1 MSEPVDTS
9 PVTAASAGA
18 SGAAA
23 TAGAMLRQAR
33 VAQGVHIA
41 VLAASIKVTQRKLE
55 SLEADRYDELPDATF
70 ARALAQAVCRSLKV
84 DPAPVLALLPHSSG
98 LRLEHVSEG
107 LNTPFREPTGRSAW
121 TDIGH
126 WLQPRVLAPLL
137 LLAAAALIY
146 WLPAGSLRAMWPAAP
161 ASGAASAA
169 VAAVSPGTLV
179 EAPVAADAPA
189 ALPLP
194 EVVPAA
200 PAAPSAD
207 ALAAS
212 PAASAEAPGASIAA
226 SAAPAAAI
234 SANEGPPVLTLRARS
249 SATWVELQDAT
260 GRLVI
265 SRLLKPEE
273 VVTVDER
280 QPPLKL
286 KVGNAAVTEVEW
298 RGRPLDLKASARD
311 NVARLELQ

>member
-1 MSEPVDTS
+1 MSEPVDST
-9 PVTAASAGA
+9 PVTAAAGSAT
-18 SGAAA
+18 
-23 TAGAMLRQAR
+23 TAGGLLRQAR
-33 VAQGVHIA
+33 QAQGMHIA

-70 ARALAQAVCRSLKV
+70 ARALAQAVCRALKV

-121 TDIGH
+121 TELGH

-146 WLPAGSLRAMWPAAP
+146 WLPAGSLRAILAPGAGASSAA
-161 ASGAASAA
+161 AGAASAVVDA
-169 VAAVSPGTLV
+169 PVLTEAPPPLAAV
-179 EAPVAADAPA
+179 
-189 ALPLP
+189 P
-194 EVVPAA
+194 EVVPATPA
-200 PAAPSAD
+200 PAASPVV
-207 ALAAS
+207 AS
-212 PAASAEAPGASIAA
+212 PAGAADGVPITTAAA
-226 SAAPAAAI
+226 SA
-234 SANEGPPVLTLRARS
+234 SDGLPVLTLRARS
-249 SATWVELQDAT
+249 ASTWIELQDAS

-273 VVTVDER
+273 SVTVDER
-280 QPPLKL
+280 QPPFKL

-298 RGRPLDLKASARD
+298 RGRALDLKAAARD